1 LITLVLSGNS
11 ITGPVP
17 MSVTKL
23 VEAEKLRDFHIF
35 KPFPSEL
42 FESPRIFRKEEFR
55 KLYEIGPK
63 LGIDT
68 IVWDNK
74 VASTSLLSS
83 LLLSSLLLS
92 LLLHHYLESVWG
104 GN

>member
-1 LITLVLSGNS
+1 MLLLLGTLPTNLGDLTNLITLVLSGNS
-11 ITGPVP
+11 IAGPVP

-74 VASTSLLSS
+74 VASSS
-83 LLLSSLLLS
+83 SSA
-92 LLLHHYLESVWG
+92 
-104 GN
+104 